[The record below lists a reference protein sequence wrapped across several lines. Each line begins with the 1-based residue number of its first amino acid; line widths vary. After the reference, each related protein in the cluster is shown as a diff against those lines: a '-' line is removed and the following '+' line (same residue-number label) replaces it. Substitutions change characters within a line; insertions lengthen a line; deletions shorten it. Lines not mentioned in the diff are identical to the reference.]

1 MTVILAFAFLSGVIT
16 ILSPCILPVLPIV
29 LSGGVGGG
37 KARPFGVLAGFV
49 VSFTVFTL
57 ALSAI
62 VQAIGIPVDALRVVA
77 VVLIV
82 LFGVVMLVPWLRDKF
97 EILTS
102 RIASRGSRGGTAAAR
117 AAGTGAP

>member
-1 MTVILAFAFLSGVIT
+1 MIVLLAFAFVSGVIT

-37 KARPFGVLAGFV
+37 KARPFGILAGFV

-57 ALSAI
+57 TLSAI
-62 VQAIGIPVDALRVVA
+62 VQAIGIPVDTLRIVA

-82 LFGVVMLVPWLRDKF
+82 LFGVVMLVPWLRDRF
-97 EILTS
+97 EMFTS
-102 RIASRGSRGGTAAAR
+102 RIASRGSGAQAAP
-117 AAGTGAP
+117 GAPGARP